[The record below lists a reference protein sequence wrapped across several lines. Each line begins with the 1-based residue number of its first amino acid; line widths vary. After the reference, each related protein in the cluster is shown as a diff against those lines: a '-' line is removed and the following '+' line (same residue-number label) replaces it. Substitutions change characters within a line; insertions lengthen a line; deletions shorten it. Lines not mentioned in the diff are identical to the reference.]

1 MQKDFY
7 RASSRIGIGAALR
20 TLFPQGSEGSSPSSP
35 TNTELLIFSE
45 NTKTASL
52 RPTSKPGEERLF
64 SRSPIYEETLIL
76 LILVLASLGMR
87 TVKIPF
93 FKIAFELSES
103 ISSGSII
110 DLENGPQ

>member
-1 MQKDFY
+1 
-7 RASSRIGIGAALR
+7 
-20 TLFPQGSEGSSPSSP
+20 
-35 TNTELLIFSE
+35 
-45 NTKTASL
+45 
-52 RPTSKPGEERLF
+52 
-64 SRSPIYEETLIL
+64 